1 MARRGFYS
9 FDRVR
14 TNDNGV
20 DMYSLVAWPTDEVE
34 NLDLPTKDQISVKI
48 ASKDFDLQRLES
60 GARINLVEM
69 INLTANIC

>member
-9 FDRVR
+9 FDRVG

-34 NLDLPTKDQISVKI
+34 NLDLPTKDQVSVKI

>member
-9 FDRVR
+9 FDRVG

-48 ASKDFDLQRLES
+48 ASKDFDLQRVES

>member
-9 FDRVR
+9 FDRVG